1 MLKQIK
7 TLGIAL
13 VIGSM
18 LVGCENSQNDITDL
32 DIEDTKPVV
41 EEQVEEAKE
50 IDKEEQERKEKEEA
64 EKKAKEEQERKEKEA
79 EEQAKKEKEEAEKKA
94 KEEQE
99 RKEKEAEEQAAMDE
113 YLRLMTIKCESVNK
127 AYIAQYGKEA
137 FKQRMDIF
145 SMCSSYIFDI
155 EELAIKDAERFN
167 KEHKNSKEYPIVSQL
182 HTYGQYQTDETEL
195 AEMFNFAELTTE
207 ERDVIKF
214 IFRYFFKEN
223 IDARACLVTCN
234 ECDKY
239 FILDKKQV
247 IFNGQPHCG
256 CKEELNLTKLTTEE
270 IVEAITDEPQLGD
283 WYDGIEEET
292 DDTVTI
298 RMTSMGSVA
307 YMKFDLNTRTAEIL
321 K

>member
-18 LVGCENSQNDITDL
+18 LVGCENSQNNITDL

-41 EEQVEEAKE
+41 EEQVEEA
-50 IDKEEQERKEKEEA
+50 
-64 EKKAKEEQERKEKEA
+64 EKKAKEEQERKEKE
-79 EEQAKKEKEEAEKKA
+79 
-94 KEEQE
+94 
-99 RKEKEAEEQAAMDE
+99 EAEEQAAMDE

-167 KEHKNSKEYPIVSQL
+167 KEMKENNELVLVSQI

-195 AEMFNFAELTTE
+195 AEMFNFTELTTE
-207 ERDVIKF
+207 ETDVIKF

-223 IDARACLVTCN
+223 IDARACLVNCS

-270 IVEAITDEPQLGD
+270 IVEAITDEPQFGD

-292 DDTVTI
+292 ADTVTI

>member
-18 LVGCENSQNDITDL
+18 LVGCENSQNNITDL
-32 DIEDTKPVV
+32 NIEDTKPVV

-50 IDKEEQERKEKEEA
+50 IDKEEQER
-64 EKKAKEEQERKEKEA
+64 
-79 EEQAKKEKEEAEKKA
+79 KEKEEAEKKA

-137 FKQRMDIF
+137 FKQRMEIF

-167 KEHKNSKEYPIVSQL
+167 KEKKENNELILLSQI

-207 ERDVIKF
+207 ETDIIKF

-223 IDARACLVTCN
+223 IDARACLARCN